1 MLDDRQVPLIE
12 HGSSR
17 KSARNQLMVSRK
29 INVKFSHFRIMTNNV
44 AISVPNKL
52 TTHNNAKYQK
62 CALVASLALELNIE
76 LLYLPAYSPNLNLI
90 ERFWKFVK
98 KNCLNSIYYK
108 DFNVFSASICDLV
121 DNAHTTH
128 YEELSSL
135 LSWNFQLYS
144 EDQIKNA
151 A

>member
-52 TTHNNAKYQK
+52 TTHNRG
-62 CALVASLALELNIE
+62 SPI
-76 LLYLPAYSPNLNLI
+76 YSREKLFGI
-90 ERFWKFVK
+90 RWF
-98 KNCLNSIYYK
+98 I
-108 DFNVFSASICDLV
+108 
-121 DNAHTTH
+121 TR
-128 YEELSSL
+128 
-135 LSWNFQLYS
+135 
-144 EDQIKNA
+144 
-151 A
+151 

>member
-52 TTHNNAKYQK
+52 TTHNSRQDHHKHLTQAVQIQ
-62 CALVASLALELNIE
+62 VLEL
-76 LLYLPAYSPNLNLI
+76 
-90 ERFWKFVK
+90 V
-98 KNCLNSIYYK
+98 
-108 DFNVFSASICDLV
+108 
-121 DNAHTTH
+121 
-128 YEELSSL
+128 
-135 LSWNFQLYS
+135 
-144 EDQIKNA
+144 
-151 A
+151 

>member
-1 MLDDRQVPLIE
+1 MVVIMPRHNNNHFSLRVHTESKCQTLKVHWLNQWFTDLKIILD
-12 HGSSR
+12 
-17 KSARNQLMVSRK
+17 
-29 INVKFSHFRIMTNNV
+29 
-44 AISVPNKL
+44 
-52 TTHNNAKYQK
+52 NAKYQK

>member
-52 TTHNNAKYQK
+52 TTHNNISFTF
-62 CALVASLALELNIE
+62 LVKILIPIASNSLAFSNI
-76 LLYLPAYSPNLNLI
+76 N
-90 ERFWKFVK
+90 F
-98 KNCLNSIYYK
+98 
-108 DFNVFSASICDLV
+108 FSLARSFLAIL
-121 DNAHTTH
+121 
-128 YEELSSL
+128 
-135 LSWNFQLYS
+135 FR
-144 EDQIKNA
+144 
-151 A
+151 

>member
-52 TTHNNAKYQK
+52 TTHIKGVEVPNH
-62 CALVASLALELNIE
+62 LVE
-76 LLYLPAYSPNLNLI
+76 
-90 ERFWKFVK
+90 K
-98 KNCLNSIYYK
+98 KRHSVHCSKVGDSI
-108 DFNVFSASICDLV
+108 
-121 DNAHTTH
+121 
-128 YEELSSL
+128 
-135 LSWNFQLYS
+135 QLKS
-144 EDQIKNA
+144 
-151 A
+151 

>member
-52 TTHNNAKYQK
+52 TTHTMT
-62 CALVASLALELNIE
+62 ALGLD
-76 LLYLPAYSPNLNLI
+76 PKPPNVRPGVSRTLFY
-90 ERFWKFVK
+90 E
-98 KNCLNSIYYK
+98 
-108 DFNVFSASICDLV
+108 DFSN
-121 DNAHTTH
+121 
-128 YEELSSL
+128 
-135 LSWNFQLYS
+135 
-144 EDQIKNA
+144 
-151 A
+151 